1 MKIKYKLAGLNIC
14 SGASLFV
21 IASMIMILP
30 KLIALLLVTAMFFLL
45 FEVGQWDMYSTFKS
59 WSTARKMLWKDT
71 IMDILWRII
80 GVLIVIGIVS
90 WM

>member
-21 IASMIMILP
+21 IASMTIALP

-45 FEVGQWDMYSTFKS
+45 FEFGQWDMYSTFKS
-59 WSTARKMLWKDT
+59 WPTACKMLWKDT
-71 IMDILWRII
+71 IRDVVWRII
-80 GVLIVIGIVS
+80 GVLIVIGIVLC
-90 WM
+90 M